1 MTGLRA
7 RWIERSRARARECTG
22 TRAQNGQRVART
34 KVYAALKAAGA
45 REIVPK
51 DVVM

>member
-1 MTGLRA
+1 MTGFRTP
-7 RWIERSRARARECTG
+7 WIERSRARAREGTG

-34 KVYAALKAAGA
+34 KVYASLKAAGVT
-45 REIVPK
+45 EIVPK